1 MKCGVEDH
9 LQFLLCKNCTD
20 EIVENQ
26 LYIWIFQAIIHSL
39 LLHLE
44 MLFWHVLVK
53 SLEALDHALALAR

>member
-1 MKCGVEDH
+1 MKYV
-9 LQFLLCKNCTD
+9 
-20 EIVENQ
+20 VENQ

-39 LLHLE
+39 LLVHLE